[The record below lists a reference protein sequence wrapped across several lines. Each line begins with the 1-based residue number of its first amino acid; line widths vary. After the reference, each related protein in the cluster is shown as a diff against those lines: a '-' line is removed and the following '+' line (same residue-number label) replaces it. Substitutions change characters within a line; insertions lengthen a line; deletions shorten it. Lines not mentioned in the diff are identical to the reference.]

1 LLQKNEESEK
11 VIINIMLTDDD
22 DEATIYEEHKIYFDL
37 SQDAMDEYTRIVTE
51 LIKKNC
57 KQKEEKP

>member
-1 LLQKNEESEK
+1 